1 MSPREQRLNKRNEK
15 IRSLFAKISEKNPKW
30 RSDAVIED
38 VADEVFLSTRTV
50 EAIIKGEGIYA
61 Y

>member
-1 MSPREQRLNKRNEK
+1 MCREERLKARNEK
-15 IRSLFAKISEKNPKW
+15 IRVLFKKLTEKNPKY

-38 VADEVFLSTRTV
+38 VADELFLSKRTV
-50 EAIIKGEGIYA
+50 EAILKGEGIYS